1 MLPLCLLSFPGKITG
16 ADYKLYKNAGWG
28 SDASPDV
35 MATAMVQLDN
45 SYEFPSFRVN
55 SKVCKTNTPSN
66 TAFRAFGAPPAM
78 TITENMIYDACVEL
92 NLDPLQFRRDNLQ
105 KAGWENHYGQV
116 IIVLIIIILIQL
128 WAGDGRERRGDER
141 LS

>member
-1 MLPLCLLSFPGKITG
+1 MTIFIIITIIFFNIITII
-16 ADYKLYKNAGWG
+16 DW
-28 SDASPDV
+28 
-35 MATAMVQLDN
+35 LDK

-78 TITENMIYDACVEL
+78 TITENMIYDACVQL

-105 KAGWENHYGQV
+105 RAGWENHYGQV
-116 IIVLIIIILIQL
+116 SIINITTTFIVIVNIIVVVIIIIISIIPLR
-128 WAGDGRERRGDER
+128 AGDGRERRGHER
-141 LS
+141 LSR

>member
-1 MLPLCLLSFPGKITG
+1 
-16 ADYKLYKNAGWG
+16 
-28 SDASPDV
+28 
-35 MATAMVQLDN
+35 MVHLDN
-45 SYEFPSFRVN
+45 SYEFPTFRVN

-105 KAGWENHYGQV
+105 RVGWENHYGQV
-116 IIVLIIIILIQL
+116 MVESDLGMAACL
-128 WAGDGRERRGDER
+128 DEVVRRCDYHN
-141 LS
+141 LKQ